1 MKRSLLIVILFTVI
15 QNTFSQDKKISASVW
30 DGMLI
35 VGYCDDGAFV
45 NFGGPSI
52 KYIAKPMSIGFGVLP
67 SMRIKEDKS
76 TTVAKNSVVTPTLG
90 FGLTF
95 AYKHLAL
102 QVPFFYNPKTATTDG
117 KWNPG
122 FGIGYKF

>member
-1 MKRSLLIVILFTVI
+1 MKKSLFLLIALAGI
-15 QNTFSQDKKISASVW
+15 QTTFSQDKKITASAW
-30 DGMLI
+30 DGVLI
-35 VGYCDDGAFV
+35 AGYCDDGAFV
-45 NFGGPSI
+45 NVGGPSI
-52 KYIAKPMSIGFGVLP
+52 KYVDKPMSIGFGVLP
-67 SMRIKEDKS
+67 SMRIKEDK
-76 TTVAKNSVVTPTLG
+76 TNTATKNSVVTPTLG

-102 QVPFFYNPKTATTDG
+102 QVPFYYNAKTATADG

>member
-1 MKRSLLIVILFTVI
+1 MKRSLYILILFTVI

-30 DGMLI
+30 DGVLI
-35 VGYCDDGAFV
+35 AGYCDDGAFV

-67 SMRIKEDKS
+67 SMRIKEDNS

-95 AYKHLAL
+95 AYKHFAL

-122 FGIGYKF
+122 FGI

>member
-1 MKRSLLIVILFTVI
+1 MRRSLYIVILFTVI

-35 VGYCDDGAFV
+35 AGYCDDGAFV

-52 KYIAKPMSIGFGVLP
+52 KYISKPMSIGFGVLP

>member
-1 MKRSLLIVILFTVI
+1 MKRSLYILILFTVI

-30 DGMLI
+30 DGVLI
-35 VGYCDDGAFV
+35 AGYCDDGAFV

-67 SMRIKEDKS
+67 SMRIKEDNS